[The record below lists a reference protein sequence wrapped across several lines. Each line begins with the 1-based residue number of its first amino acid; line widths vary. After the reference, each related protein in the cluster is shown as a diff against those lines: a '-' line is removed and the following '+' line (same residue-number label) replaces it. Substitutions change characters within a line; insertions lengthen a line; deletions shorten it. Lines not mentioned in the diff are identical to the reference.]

1 MTNAKMT
8 ATAVVAA
15 IQKKHKIIESRRY
28 DLLLSAFYMEMT
40 GNEM

>member
-1 MTNAKMT
+1 MTNANMT

-15 IQKKHKIIESRRY
+15 IRKKHKIIESRWY

-40 GNEM
+40 ENEM